1 MNSTFLYIWFSL
13 MLITFIA
20 APLVRKARKQNAPTS
35 QDFVSAA
42 FALGGVIALIRV
54 LIKVLTQ
61 TQLQADLELDGTIA
75 LSIGSALG
83 TYLAL
88 KEVVTRLF

>member
-1 MNSTFLYIWFSL
+1 
-13 MLITFIA
+13 MLITFVA
-20 APLVRKARKQNAPTS
+20 APLVRKARQQNAPTS

-61 TQLQADLELDGTIA
+61 AQLQADLELDGTIA
-75 LSIGSALG
+75 LCIGSALG
-83 TYLAL
+83 TYLSL
-88 KEVVTRLF
+88 KEVITRLF